1 MHEIGLCEGIV
12 AAVRRRAGDRPVAK
26 VRIRAGALLRVVEP
40 SLQQAWELL
49 TAGTP
54 AQRATVEL
62 VQVPAELHCERC
74 DHQSPTVDALATCP
88 ACGSG
93 YVHLSG
99 GDELVLES
107 LTFGPSAGEAA
118 VDAAVEGPAVGGA
131 PAKG

>member
-1 MHEIGLCEGIV
+1 V
-12 AAVRRRAGDRPVAK
+12 QRRAAGRPVAK
-26 VRIRAGALLRVVEP
+26 VRIRAGALLRVVES

-49 TAGTP
+49 TADTP
-54 AQRATVEL
+54 AQKATVEL

-74 DHQSPTVDALATCP
+74 DHQSPTMDALATCP

-93 YVHLSG
+93 HVHLSG

-107 LTFGPSAGEAA
+107 LTFAAGEATVGGPAAEAAARGELA
-118 VDAAVEGPAVGGA
+118 VDRT

>member
-1 MHEIGLCEGIV
+1 M
-12 AAVRRRAGDRPVAK
+12 DK

-54 AQRATVEL
+54 AQRAQVEL

-74 DHQSPTVDALATCP
+74 DHTGPTMDALATCP

-107 LTFGPSAGEAA
+107 LTYA
-118 VDAAVEGPAVGGA
+118 A
-131 PAKG
+131 PASEASTGTVTDGAAARG